1 MNKTQIAVA
10 SLAFGLAVS
19 GALAQPAPDDP
30 RAAFAETDRDGNGQI
45 DREEFHLR
53 IVEIFF
59 FVDLDRD
66 GFVEPEE
73 LEEATLVQQDL
84 ALTDRNAD
92 GRISLHEFV
101 ESRFALYREA
111 DTDGDGRL
119 SVEETVAIAGR
130 AARER

>member
-1 MNKTQIAVA
+1 MISIRIAAVA
-10 SLAFGLAVS
+10 LAFGLAVS

-30 RAAFAETDRDGNGQI
+30 RAAFAQTDRNADGYV

-53 IVEIFF
+53 IVEVFF

-73 LEEATLVQQDL
+73 LAEATLVQQDL
-84 ALTDRNAD
+84 ALTDSNSD

-101 ESRFALYREA
+101 ESRFELYREA
-111 DTDGDGRL
+111 DTSGDGRL
-119 SVEETVAIAGR
+119 TLEETVAIAE
-130 AARER
+130 REGSQ